1 MGKLS
6 FAMQQLKICLQLV
19 TIKVHSPATANNYK
33 KYESSEKYIALP
45 STVDPFKN
53 VTAKK
58 CDPRGVSLK
67 CYM

>member
-1 MGKLS
+1 MGDLGAKGALV
-6 FAMQQLKICLQLV
+6 AAEGMGPELWNCGLK
-19 TIKVHSPATANNYK
+19 NYGR
-33 KYESSEKYIALP
+33 SN
-45 STVDPFKN
+45 TVDPFKN